1 MVASRIH
8 DQARY
13 RRNLEVKVD
22 PSGSS
27 TVKMRANSSA
37 QGARERTGEHDRA
50 GLTCGNTSNRHW
62 NVPVITDQVLL
73 LICGF
78 GVQVPGG
85 APRLTWP
92 YAILTHGPELRLRAK
107 ACKCVRKVSAA

>member
-27 TVKMRANSSA
+27 TVKMRA
-37 QGARERTGEHDRA
+37 R
-50 GLTCGNTSNRHW
+50 
-62 NVPVITDQVLL
+62 
-73 LICGF
+73 
-78 GVQVPGG
+78 
-85 APRLTWP
+85 
-92 YAILTHGPELRLRAK
+92 
-107 ACKCVRKVSAA
+107 CVRTVQRRAHASEPANTTGRG

>member
-85 APRLTWP
+85 APRLTWS
-92 YAILTHGPELRLRAK
+92 YAILTHGPELRLRPKRAN
-107 ACKCVRKVSAA
+107 ACGK